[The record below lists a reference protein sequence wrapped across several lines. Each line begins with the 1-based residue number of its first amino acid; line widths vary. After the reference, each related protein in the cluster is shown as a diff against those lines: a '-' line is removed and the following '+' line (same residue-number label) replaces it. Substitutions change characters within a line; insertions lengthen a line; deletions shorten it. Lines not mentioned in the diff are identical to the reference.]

1 MEDDDDWTYSEG
13 RKEER
18 GEEVGGVREEGGG
31 GVTLANGM
39 TVTKA
44 YSEDAARLPI
54 CRVADGTEGPGGN

>member
-1 MEDDDDWTYSEG
+1 MTIGQSRKG

-18 GEEVGGVREEGGG
+18 GEEVAGGG
-31 GVTLANGM
+31 WGGEGEVTPADGM